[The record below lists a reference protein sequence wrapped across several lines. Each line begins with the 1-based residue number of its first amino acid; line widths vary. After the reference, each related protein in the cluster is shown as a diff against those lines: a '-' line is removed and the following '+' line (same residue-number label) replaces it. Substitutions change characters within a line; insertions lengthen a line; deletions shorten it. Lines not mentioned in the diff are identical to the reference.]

1 MVVVDLVKGLET
13 WNINQQSDSP
23 LFTKLPPELRLTIF
37 TLALAQD
44 WKELG
49 NGVCLHGDY
58 DFRLRHDHDGD
69 PDDDIRDEL
78 ENGREDYCGHRRP
91 SNGRMCFPEATGGV
105 LWFKPYLS
113 PKLLATCRRAFAEGH
128 KLIYEAERWH
138 KGYYVL
144 PPNLPRR
151 LDPSWSGYDSSTE
164 NGYGFYHTHPT
175 GYWSRQRA
183 DWEHPFKR
191 IRMAHGL
198 HEYYK
203 FLRRTSYPQYWDMRG
218 FNTKYFQFSRME
230 HLRISPDDR
239 QAWDGRDIGR
249 QGEFYGK
256 TWCPLLKRTHLDFI
270 DSSPLRNIIAMGKKL
285 LESKEQQNQQQ
296 QADHQEQAKS
306 APSRPEWITPPP
318 EGLPCS
324 YPVGSWAREFVNMPH
339 IRTLTMDFHC
349 DQTQRIPYEA
359 WIEEVVIKTWRF
371 PLNPKHHQ
379 GYHYLSAEGNPV
391 RKLSWRGAEGHV
403 ENICTECGAD
413 RVLCHNDA
421 DWCQSYK
428 LVEERALIGRGLR
441 MYTWTVTWTR
451 RKYEGPEVYPYN
463 GCVEVDDD
471 DYQDEW
477 DSDMDS
483 EDEAKWEFY
492 TDWSGNEWRPPA

>member
-49 NGVCLHGDY
+49 NG
-58 DFRLRHDHDGD
+58 
-69 PDDDIRDEL
+69 
-78 ENGREDYCGHRRP
+78 
-91 SNGRMCFPEATGGV
+91 
-105 LWFKPYLS
+105 
-113 PKLLATCRRAFAEGH
+113 LLATCRRAFAEGH

-164 NGYGFYHTHPT
+164 NGYGFYHTYPT